1 MGCDMEDIKTKIIL
15 WVVLAAISA
24 GCGVWAS
31 RAYYQPRLSL
41 SDLKA
46 DQATNRA
53 QQFETAYT
61 ALAAAA
67 KRQNA
72 AINDLQA
79 QGVAR
84 EAAAKKA
91 IETAQSTA
99 QRLYAQ
105 AAKTSASRAPAG
117 SDECAAA
124 RKAFDEELKQERGIK

>member
-1 MGCDMEDIKTKIIL
+1 MGCDMDDIKIKIIL

-24 GCGVWAS
+24 GAGAWAS

-67 KRQNA
+67 RRQNT

-79 QGVAR
+79 QGEVR
-84 EAAAKKA
+84 EVAAKKA
-91 IETAQSTA
+91 VEAAQGAA
-99 QRLYAQ
+99 QKLYAQ
-105 AAKTSASRAPAG
+105 AAKTSASRPPAA
-117 SDECAAA
+117 SDECTAA
-124 RKAFDEELKQERGIK
+124 RQAFDDELKHERGLQ

>member
-1 MGCDMEDIKTKIIL
+1 MDDIKIKIIL

-24 GCGVWAS
+24 GGGVWAS

-79 QGVAR
+79 QGEAR
-84 EAAAKKA
+84 EVAAKKA
-91 IETAQSTA
+91 VETAQGAA
-99 QRLYAQ
+99 QKLYAQ
-105 AAKTSASRAPAG
+105 AAKTSASRPPAA

-124 RKAFDEELKQERGIK
+124 RHAFDEELAQERGLK

>member
-31 RAYYQPRLSL
+31 RAYYQPRL
-41 SDLKA
+41 DLA
-46 DQATNRA
+46 DIKMSQEADRA

-61 ALAAAA
+61 ALVAAA

-79 QGVAR
+79 QGEAR
-84 EAAAKKA
+84 EVAAKKA
-91 IETAQSTA
+91 VESAQGAA
-99 QRLYAQ
+99 QKLYAQ
-105 AAKTSASRAPAG
+105 AAKTSASRPPAA
-117 SDECAAA
+117 SDECTAA
-124 RKAFDEELKQERGIK
+124 REAFDEELKQERGLQ